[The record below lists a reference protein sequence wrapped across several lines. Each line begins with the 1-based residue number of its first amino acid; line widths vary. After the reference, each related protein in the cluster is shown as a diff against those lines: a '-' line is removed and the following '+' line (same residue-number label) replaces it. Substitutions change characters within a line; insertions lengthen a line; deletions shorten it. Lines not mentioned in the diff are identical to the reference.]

1 MDNVTIEDLIKEVRA
16 YTNPE
21 KRKFVTFQQNPF
33 YGEVTICLF
42 EGKRTIIRKVET
54 VK

>member
-1 MDNVTIEDLIKEVRA
+1 MDNASLEDLIKEVRA
-16 YTNPE
+16 YT
-21 KRKFVTFQQNPF
+21 KDKKFVTFHQQPY
-33 YGEVTICLF
+33 YGELTICFF